1 MADRSYW
8 LLQRAFTSSTRIC
21 STPAK
26 SIQCGTYY
34 LQWCYEQ
41 VGSDESKALD
51 KYAGVSAKNLD
62 MGGPLGR
69 AVVISVSAIVEV
81 ERNLIIEQV
90 RMGCGA
96 PRRAAHRPSSDVD
109 RIAILQERSLSRCLS
124 QIAKVH
130 STPRA
135 FVSRIVKHDGHKG
148 LSPTPSQLA
157 ESESPRTETLG
168 GHKGVGW

>member
-1 MADRSYW
+1 MLASPRKTW
-8 LLQRAFTSSTRIC
+8 IWA
-21 STPAK
+21 A
-26 SIQCGTYY
+26 
-34 LQWCYEQ
+34 
-41 VGSDESKALD
+41 
-51 KYAGVSAKNLD
+51 
-62 MGGPLGR
+62 PLGR